1 MSPARHVVVVG
12 TMGAGKTTVG
22 QLLAHRLDRPFVD
35 SDERITEARS
45 ATAAEFA
52 AEEGI
57 DAVHR
62 LEAAVLLEALDE
74 AAPSIVAAA
83 ASVVTDGSARA
94 RLRRDDVTVVWLR
107 GRPET
112 LAARVEPGDHRPLL
126 ATGEDPEA
134 VLARLDAERTPLY
147 EEVADVTVDVDGRT
161 PRQIAAEVELG
172 LGTTPSR
179 RHRGGPASTSSGS
192 SMS

>member
-1 MSPARHVVVVG
+1 
-12 TMGAGKTTVG
+12 MGAGKTTVG

-35 SDERITEARS
+35 SDERITEARG
-45 ATAAEFA
+45 ATAAELA
-52 AEEGI
+52 DEEGI

-83 ASVVTDGSARA
+83 ASVVTDRSARA

-126 ATGEDPEA
+126 AEDPEA

-172 LGTTPSR
+172 LGTTPTR
-179 RHRGGPASTSSGS
+179 RHRAGPASTSSGS
-192 SMS
+192 SMP

>member
-1 MSPARHVVVVG
+1 MPSARHVVVVG

-35 SDERITEARS
+35 SDERITEARG
-45 ATAAEFA
+45 ATAAELA
-52 AEEGI
+52 DEEGI

-83 ASVVTDGSARA
+83 ASVVTDRSARA

-126 ATGEDPEA
+126 AEDPEA

-172 LGTTPSR
+172 LGT

>member
-1 MSPARHVVVVG
+1 VSSARHVVVVG
-12 TMGAGKTTVG
+12 TMGAGKTTTG

-35 SDERITEARS
+35 SDERITEARG
-45 ATAAEFA
+45 ATAAELA
-52 AEEGI
+52 DEEGI

-83 ASVVTDGSARA
+83 ASVVTDRSARA

-126 ATGEDPEA
+126 AEDPEA

-172 LGTTPSR
+172 LGTTPTR

>member
-1 MSPARHVVVVG
+1 VSSARHVVVVG

-22 QLLAHRLDRPFVD
+22 QLLAHRLDHPFVD
-35 SDERITEARS
+35 SDERITEARG
-45 ATAAEFA
+45 ATAAELA
-52 AEEGI
+52 DEEGI

-83 ASVVTDGSARA
+83 ASVVTDRSARA

-126 ATGEDPEA
+126 AEDPEA

-172 LGTTPSR
+172 LGTTPTR

>member
-1 MSPARHVVVVG
+1 VSSARHVVVVG

-22 QLLAHRLDRPFVD
+22 HLLAHLLDRPFVD
-35 SDERITEARS
+35 SDERITEARG
-45 ATAAEFA
+45 ATAAELA
-52 AEEGI
+52 DEEGI

-83 ASVVTDGSARA
+83 ASVVTDRSARA

-126 ATGEDPEA
+126 AEDPEA

-172 LGTTPSR
+172 LGTTPTR